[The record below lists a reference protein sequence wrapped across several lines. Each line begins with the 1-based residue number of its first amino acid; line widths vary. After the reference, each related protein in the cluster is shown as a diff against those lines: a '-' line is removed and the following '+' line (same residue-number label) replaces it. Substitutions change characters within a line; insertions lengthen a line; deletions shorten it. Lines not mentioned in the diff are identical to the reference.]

1 MKTKLMKLAGLF
13 LALVVAIAGVGVAA
27 AQENAGEAEAEP
39 VVRVL
44 AVKTPNV
51 VEVGE
56 EVTITVTERHS
67 GAVIEGAYVYALSW
81 PVTAVAVRTVDADVL
96 DCPTSYECDFLGRSD
111 GNGEIAYAFENSGR
125 LLITATKDGYG
136 PGLSKLIVKPHVMN
150 RMKIEAPR
158 RAEVDQP
165 VEIKV
170 VDRNDGQGVPQAD
183 VWAIGWPMR
192 VTTDDGATSISDA
205 KAMLEELRAGDSTV
219 LRDFGAEHLGQTGDD
234 GVLTHTF
241 GETGSYWL
249 VATKSEYVPAV
260 KSITIVTNRALEIRS
275 PETADPGEDV
285 TFQVLTRGLGDPVE
299 GASLYAVQLPCE
311 GPDSVI
317 PPFSDADNGVLRGI
331 AADCGHYLGDTD
343 ENGKLTHAFADEG
356 RYSIFALKDGY
367 VPGVASLKVGDPTG
381 GPVLERATLGDSLR
395 QLMPY
400 SGILERLRSNVKNM
414 DSLQTDC
421 NGTVAG
427 LQRVAPMAES
437 LNGVRVLPYQ
447 VDEND
452 EM

>member
-1 MKTKLMKLAGLF
+1 MKTKLMRLAGLS

-27 AQENAGEAEAEP
+27 AQENAEELEAEP
-39 VVRVL
+39 VVRIL

-56 EVTITVTERHS
+56 EVNITVTERHN
-67 GAVIEGAYVYALSW
+67 GAVVEGAYVYALSW
-81 PVTAVAVRTVDADVL
+81 PVTAAVRTVDADVL
-96 DCPTSYECDFLGRSD
+96 GCPASYECDFLGRSD
-111 GNGEIAYAFENSGR
+111 GNGELTYTFENPGR
-125 LLITATKDGYG
+125 LLIAATKDGYG
-136 PGLSKLIVKPHVMN
+136 PGLSKLIVKPHIMN
-150 RMKIEAPR
+150 RMTIEAPR

-192 VTTDDGATSISDA
+192 LTTDDGAPSISDA

-219 LRDFGAEHLGQTGDD
+219 LQDFGAEHLGQTGDD

-249 VATKSEYVPAV
+249 IATKSEYVPAV
-260 KSITIVTNRALEIRS
+260 KPITIVTNRALEIRS
-275 PETADPGEDV
+275 PQTADPGEDV

-299 GASLYAVQLPCE
+299 GASLYAVQLPCD
-311 GPDSVI
+311 GLDSVI
-317 PPFSDADNGVLRGI
+317 PPFSDADNSVLRGI

-367 VPGVASLKVGDPTG
+367 VPGVASLKVGNPTG
-381 GPVLERATLGDSLR
+381 GPVERATLGNSLR
-395 QLMPY
+395 ELMPY
-400 SGILERLRSNVKNM
+400 SGILERLRSVENG
-414 DSLQTDC
+414 DSLRRDC
-421 NGTVAG
+421 GGTAEG
-427 LQRVAPMAES
+427 LRRVAPMAEPFD
-437 LNGVRVLPYQ
+437 GVRVLPYQ

-452 EM
+452 EI